1 MQKIADSHSKIRQKS
16 RKYRETVAGQWNLNR
31 FHHAQIRCES
41 NFKHGSE
48 EVDEFCETVDESYI
62 IGDCQQVGL
71 IYHAVN
77 QAYFTAMQI

>member
-1 MQKIADSHSKIRQKS
+1 MRDKMQGVSPFFGEGCPLAMQKIADSHSKIRQKS

-48 EVDEFCETVDESYI
+48 QGVCEHI
-62 IGDCQQVGL
+62 
-71 IYHAVN
+71 
-77 QAYFTAMQI
+77 

>member
-1 MQKIADSHSKIRQKS
+1 MRDKMQGGQSLLRRGLPLAMQKIADSHSKIRQKS

-48 EVDEFCETVDESYI
+48 QGVCEHI
-62 IGDCQQVGL
+62 
-71 IYHAVN
+71 
-77 QAYFTAMQI
+77 